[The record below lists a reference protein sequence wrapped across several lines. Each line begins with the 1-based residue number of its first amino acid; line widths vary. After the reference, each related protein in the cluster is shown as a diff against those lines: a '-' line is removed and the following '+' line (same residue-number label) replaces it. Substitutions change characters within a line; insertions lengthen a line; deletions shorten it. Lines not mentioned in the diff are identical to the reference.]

1 MLEATYLSLIVL
13 AALAMAAAAAVM
25 VVRLFRGQ
33 R

>member
-13 AALAMAAAAAVM
+13 AALAMAAAAGVM